1 MDNIEMLKAL
11 YDFQAVY
18 PKTISFDEGEYFILY
33 QTSARQR
40 NWWQVVSMKG
50 NIGFVPSNYVMKIK
64 QKKRLSVLVVN
75 KFLINALLGIVCM
88 LSASASASASP
99 SPSPSPLSS
108 SST

>member
-1 MDNIEMLKAL
+1 MLKAL

-64 QKKRLSVLVVN
+64 V
-75 KFLINALLGIVCM
+75 
-88 LSASASASASP
+88 SP
-99 SPSPSPLSS
+99 RNNDKYYTIKLNYILKQTHWP
-108 SST
+108 

>member
-1 MDNIEMLKAL
+1 MLKAL

-64 QKKRLSVLVVN
+64 VSIYKCSQN
-75 KFLINALLGIVCM
+75 YLLLQIAHPQNIFNFNSILM
-88 LSASASASASP
+88 
-99 SPSPSPLSS
+99 
-108 SST
+108 